1 MFVIEAKFLLRAAL
15 GKCFCSFLVTG
26 GGVIETFSLFQ
37 IQPKIWQE
45 INSDK
50 RNILEEILTGKWK
63 CFNSSVV
70 F

>member
-1 MFVIEAKFLLRAAL
+1 MF
-15 GKCFCSFLVTG
+15 SFIFGDG
-26 GGVIETFSLFQ
+26 GGGTETFSLFQ

-50 RNILEEILTGKWK
+50 QHSWRN
-63 CFNSSVV
+63 FNWQVEM